1 MEHSDETAAARVVQ
15 SCTPDRGAAALA
27 AGRAARAASAAAI
40 VPGTLLSPAL
50 FAIRPLSASS
60 AAGPGRDI
68 TKRSSQ
74 PPRRGGAPATTAPR
88 SSARRVQ
95 TASSRSR
102 SPAAPGRR
110 PRPAPN
116 KPRRARCARR
126 RGWQPRLTGWPYE
139 ADAALRGSAGG
150 PGWRSCGVKGS
161 KEMARQASETASGAW
176 TLLAGSERAGFN
188 GSRRLTPKI
197 YSRQPDMS
205 GSLTFCLSK
214 MVFRK

>member
-1 MEHSDETAAARVVQ
+1 
-15 SCTPDRGAAALA
+15 
-27 AGRAARAASAAAI
+27 
-40 VPGTLLSPAL
+40 LSLAL
-50 FAIRPLSASS
+50 FATRPLSDSS

-68 TKRSSQ
+68 SKRSSQ

-102 SPAAPGRR
+102 SPAAPDRR

-116 KPRRARCARR
+116 EPRRARCARR
-126 RGWQPRLTGWPYE
+126 RGLGSQPPGWPYE

-150 PGWRSCGVKGS
+150 AVWQSCGVKGS
-161 KEMARQASETASGAW
+161 EKVARQASETASGAW

-188 GSRRLTPKI
+188 GSRRPTPKI
-197 YSRQPDMS
+197 YSRESDRSP
-205 GSLTFCLSK
+205 SLAFCLSSS
-214 MVFRK
+214 VFCK

>member
-1 MEHSDETAAARVVQ
+1 MYPRSRSSRTCCRPSGADSLRRRDCPRDAVV
-15 SCTPDRGAAALA
+15 
-27 AGRAARAASAAAI
+27 AGVVRH
-40 VPGTLLSPAL
+40 
-50 FAIRPLSASS
+50 RPLSDSS

-68 TKRSSQ
+68 SKRSSQ

-102 SPAAPGRR
+102 SPAAPDRR

-116 KPRRARCARR
+116 EPRRARCARR
-126 RGWQPRLTGWPYE
+126 RGLGSQPPGWPYE

-150 PGWRSCGVKGS
+150 AVWQSCGVKGS
-161 KEMARQASETASGAW
+161 EKVARQASETASGAW

-188 GSRRLTPKI
+188 GSRRLTARDLFHVWRPVA
-197 YSRQPDMS
+197 SS
-205 GSLTFCLSK
+205 GFLPLVVGFP
-214 MVFRK
+214 